1 MSGEEALE
9 KQLEEMRQSDNLFD
23 LKSAVHEKLTA
34 HYFKHLCKINGQNPM
49 TLDRQ
54 DPAKAEELYK
64 KVGEHMKRFF
74 GE

>member
-1 MSGEEALE
+1 MSGEQALE
-9 KQLEEMRQSDNLFD
+9 EQLEELRQSDNLFD
-23 LKSAVHEKLTA
+23 LKCAVHDKLTEY
-34 HYFKHLCKINGQNPM
+34 YFKGQNPM
-49 TLDRQ
+49 ILDRQ

>member
-1 MSGEEALE
+1 MSGEQALE
-9 KQLEEMRQSDNLFD
+9 EQLEELRQSDNLFD
-23 LKSAVHEKLTA
+23 LKCAVHDKLTEY
-34 HYFKHLCKINGQNPM
+34 YFKGQNPM
-49 TLDRQ
+49 MLDRQ

>member
-1 MSGEEALE
+1 MSGEQALE
-9 KQLEEMRQSDNLFD
+9 EQLEELRQSDNLFD
-23 LKSAVHEKLTA
+23 VKCAVHNKLTEY
-34 HYFKHLCKINGQNPM
+34 YFKGQNPM
-49 TLDRQ
+49 MLDRQ

>member
-1 MSGEEALE
+1 MSGEQALE
-9 KQLEEMRQSDNLFD
+9 KQLEELRQSDNLFD
-23 LKSAVHEKLTA
+23 LKCAVHDKLTEY
-34 HYFKHLCKINGQNPM
+34 YFKGQNPM
-49 TLDRQ
+49 MLDRQ